1 MPTQVV
7 TELRTTTQYGDIHT
21 TAAAN
26 VLAARSQYHVEDPL
40 QRSGTPN
47 ALPAYGL
54 DDGEAAGIVLANARD
69 VDAFVTDEFA
79 GSNITLIH
87 AALTGPRIV
96 PSPRLVCDYAR
107 TGHMTIGEAQQLLSI
122 MGKHRS
128 WQNNPYVQQLIK
140 TLTQSKH
147 GATEL
152 VTRLV

>member
-1 MPTQVV
+1 M
-7 TELRTTTQYGDIHT
+7 
-21 TAAAN
+21 
-26 VLAARSQYHVEDPL
+26 
-40 QRSGTPN
+40 
-47 ALPAYGL
+47 
-54 DDGEAAGIVLANARD
+54 
-69 VDAFVTDEFA
+69 DAFVTDEFA
-79 GSNITLIH
+79 GSNFTLIH